1 MTELLER
8 IEALAAALAA
18 EAGAFATEQLERE
31 VLVEYKAD
39 ATGKENTND
48 PVSEVDR
55 AVEQLLRDR
64 VAAEFPDHVVVGEED
79 ATQPAPDTEFVWV
92 LDPVDGTAN
101 FVNGFPLFAVS
112 IGVLQHGR
120 PVVGAV

>member
-39 ATGKENTND
+39 AKGKENTND

-55 AVEQLLRDR
+55 AVEQLLR
-64 VAAEFPDHVVVGEED
+64 
-79 ATQPAPDTEFVWV
+79 
-92 LDPVDGTAN
+92 
-101 FVNGFPLFAVS
+101 
-112 IGVLQHGR
+112 
-120 PVVGAV
+120 